1 MFVCQVVVYVLH
13 CHLSC
18 FVVCLVDD
26 VDGARNKQHGLL
38 AMLGH
43 SCTLLG
49 FSGGLQIGQTL
60 RPTHKSVIQE
70 DCVVKVLR
78 CMLTIPHL
86 HPRSPACACI
96 RTHHA
101 PPGQP
106 RRHHEPR
113 RPATRHSRAY
123 EAAPVRSRDCPCL
136 TDIGLPASGC
146 PTPHGSGAPPEFRGQ
161 AAGSS
166 VSL

>member
-1 MFVCQVVVYVLH
+1 MFVCQVVVYELH
-13 CHLSC
+13 CQISC

-49 FSGGLQIGQTL
+49 FSEGGTDRANFAPHTQVRYPGGLRGEGPAVYTHD
-60 RPTHKSVIQE
+60 PTPTSAI
-70 DCVVKVLR
+70 
-78 CMLTIPHL
+78 T
-86 HPRSPACACI
+86 CACI

-136 TDIGLPASGC
+136 TDIALPASGC

>member
-1 MFVCQVVVYVLH
+1 MPRWRRRRGQKSLACAA
-13 CHLSC
+13 
-18 FVVCLVDD
+18 CLV
-26 VDGARNKQHGLL
+26 G
-38 AMLGH
+38 
-43 SCTLLG
+43 TLVHTSRVFRG
-49 FSGGLQIGQTL
+49 VTDRANFAPHTKVRYPGGLRGEGPAVYTHD
-60 RPTHKSVIQE
+60 PTP
-70 DCVVKVLR
+70 
-78 CMLTIPHL
+78 T
-86 HPRSPACACI
+86 PAITCACI
-96 RTHHA
+96 RTHPA

-146 PTPHGSGAPPEFRGQ
+146 PTPRGSGAPPEFRGR